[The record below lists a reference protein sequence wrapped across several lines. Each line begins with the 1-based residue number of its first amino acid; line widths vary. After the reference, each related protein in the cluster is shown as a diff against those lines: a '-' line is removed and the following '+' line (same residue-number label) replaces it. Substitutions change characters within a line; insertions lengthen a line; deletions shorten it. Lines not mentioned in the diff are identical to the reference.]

1 MRGTHRVIVQNKRMR
16 YDFAVRRNL
25 TIIRGDSATGKT
37 TLIEMIREYYEN
49 GISSGVQLYC
59 DKECTILSGRSWR
72 TELALMEECIVFIDE
87 GNEFVLSDEF
97 ASAAQKTG
105 NYYVIVTREGVPSLP
120 YSVEE
125 IYGIRNAGKYGT
137 LKQTYNEF
145 YQLYGLEEN
154 QKAINPTVVVTEDS
168 NSGYQFFKA
177 ICDKNQIACICAGG
191 KSNIFATMVNQD
203 ADKRQGTILIIAD
216 GAAFGA
222 EMEKIMHFMKTHE
235 RIALYL
241 PESFEWLILKSG
253 IIEDGE
259 ISEILAAP
267 GNYVDSREYF
277 SWERFFTA
285 VLVRKADHTYL
296 KYTKKT
302 LNTAYLTEK
311 LRSKILK
318 TIQQVI
324 FEKETD
330 RQ

>member
-1 MRGTHRVIVQNKRMR
+1 MP
-16 YDFAVRRNL
+16 F
-25 TIIRGDSATGKT
+25 
-37 TLIEMIREYYEN
+37 
-49 GISSGVQLYC
+49 
-59 DKECTILSGRSWR
+59 
-72 TELALMEECIVFIDE
+72 
-87 GNEFVLSDEF
+87 
-97 ASAAQKTG
+97 
-105 NYYVIVTREGVPSLP
+105 LP

-145 YQLYGLEEN
+145 YQLYGSEDN
-154 QKAINPTVVVTEDS
+154 RKAINPMMVITEDS

-259 ISEILAAP
+259 ISEILAVP
-267 GNYVDSREYF
+267 GNYVDSREY
-277 SWERFFTA
+277 A
-285 VLVRKADHTYL
+285 VRLYL
-296 KYTKKT
+296 
-302 LNTAYLTEK
+302 
-311 LRSKILK
+311 
-318 TIQQVI
+318 
-324 FEKETD
+324 FP
-330 RQ
+330 